1 VTPLSLQSRA
11 ATCQDVMTRE
21 VVTVSPELGLSEL
34 CRVLAEADISGAP
47 VVDQQGKLLG
57 MVSKTDVMRALS
69 VGRQA
74 PGLPSSSLH
83 FLGLA
88 DTMSGMAE
96 DSEEEAFGRVIDVMT
111 ADVERVEPETPVH
124 TAARIMSD
132 KRIHRLVVAHE
143 DRVAGIVTSLDLL
156 EHFGSR

>member
-1 VTPLSLQSRA
+1 
-11 ATCQDVMTRE
+11 
-21 VVTVSPELGLSEL
+21 
-34 CRVLAEADISGAP
+34 
-47 VVDQQGKLLG
+47 VDRQGKLLG

-69 VGRQA
+69 AGRQA

-111 ADVERVEPETPVH
+111 ADVERVAPETSVH
-124 TAARIMSD
+124 AAARIMSD

-156 EHFGSR
+156 EHFGAR